1 MSLEPVEVMS
11 LVEDDGDARLLR
23 DEDDAD
29 ADDDADAGEMALVVV
44 AFILNKG
51 DVNADVLDTSM
62 LDILIGRY

>member
-1 MSLEPVEVMS
+1 MSLEP
-11 LVEDDGDARLLR
+11 VEDDGDARLLR

-51 DVNADVLDTSM
+51 DVNADVLDS
-62 LDILIGRY
+62 R

>member
-1 MSLEPVEVMS
+1 MSLEPVE
-11 LVEDDGDARLLR
+11 DDGDDA
-23 DEDDAD
+23 DAD

-62 LDILIGRY
+62 LDILIGRYILMVMVR